1 MGFFKLF
8 TKFEFISVAGKR
20 YINIIVLTTILFIS
34 IFTVIFS
41 QALQDYLKKKM
52 DSPFVKF
59 ITIDNEKHDPT
70 VKSIEGDIT
79 TTVNK
84 DTTRFKINK
93 IFPVRTG
100 YISLY
105 QRLNNN
111 AINSV
116 KFRIA
121 DDDPFCDFL
130 LNSNS
135 QEMES
140 NFLTNR
146 KLAKKILIS
155 DSSWGVIIS
164 EDLMTRLN
172 YDTSNLEFLDIQ
184 FTTIDGNNKSHPR
197 KTPVPVLGI
206 VHQLPDKVDFIV
218 SKDLGISL
226 RSKDLINHPL
236 LTEKGYQNN
245 YLKIKADKVEK
256 SKLENL
262 GFYNISQSSAK
273 YLIMQKDNVDSNFIL
288 SLENK
293 NEIKGYKR
301 LYNYFIDKNLNNIQ
315 EDNFEKYTFYFNS
328 LDSVRSFQSYLL
340 QKNLYL
346 DIDVVQSKENFN
358 KLNKTILIIL
368 GGLILFSMYCIVLY
382 TTNLLNNHIQKNT
395 KNLGTLKSFGMSNN
409 TIIRVYFTIS
419 SLLIGISFTISLLIS
434 FVFSKFGI
442 NPLIKAIEITDNGE
456 ILNNIRMVSIEYCV
470 VFIFIT
476 FSLVYFNLRKTLKGK
491 TPGDLIY
498 NR

>member
-1 MGFFKLF
+1 MGFFRAF
-8 TKFEFISVAGKR
+8 TKYEFISVAGKQ
-20 YINIIVLTTILFIS
+20 YINIIVLTTILFVS

-59 ITIDNEKHDPT
+59 ITIDNEKNETSDKR
-70 VKSIEGDIT
+70 VEANIIT
-79 TTVNK
+79 LNK
-84 DTTRFKINK
+84 DTAHYKINK

-100 YISLY
+100 YISL
-105 QRLNNN
+105 N
-111 AINSV
+111 ARQNSKVLNSV

-146 KLAKKILIS
+146 NVARKILNS

-164 EDLMTRLN
+164 EDLMLRLN
-172 YDTSNLEFLDIQ
+172 YDTSNLNFIDID
-184 FTTIDGNNKSHPR
+184 FATSDGINQPIIR
-197 KTPVPVLGI
+197 KVPLPVLGV
-206 VHQLPDKVDFIV
+206 VHQLPDKVDLLV

-226 RSKDLINHPL
+226 RNIDLVNHPL
-236 LTEKGYQNN
+236 LIEKEYQNH
-245 YLKIKADKVEK
+245 YLKLMVDKSEK
-256 SKLENL
+256 KKFENM
-262 GFYNISQSSAK
+262 GFYKCTESNSKQ
-273 YLIMQKDNVDSNFIL
+273 LIMQKDNVDSNFISVFIGKL
-288 SLENK
+288 NV
-293 NEIKGYKR
+293 NGYKR
-301 LYNYFIDKNLNNIQ
+301 LYNYFIDKDLNQIQ
-315 EDNFEKYTFYFNS
+315 EDNFEKYTVYFNS

-340 QKNLYL
+340 QQNLYL

-358 KLNKTILIIL
+358 KLNKTIIIIL

-382 TTNLLNNHIQKNT
+382 TTNLVNNHIQKNT

-409 TIIRVYFTIS
+409 MIIKVYFTIS
-419 SLLIGISFTISLLIS
+419 SFLIGISFTIALIIS
-434 FVFSKFGI
+434 FIFSKVGI
-442 NPLIKAIEITDNGE
+442 NPLIKSIKITDYGE
-456 ILNNIRMVSIEYCV
+456 KLNNIRMVSIEYCI
-470 VFIFIT
+470 VFIIIT